1 MYLFNIITNN
11 ITEYNYIQEVLMMTR
26 KIFIWEFVGL
36 IGVLI
41 LWAVLHNSYQNTRII
56 SLSLISAV
64 NESIWEHVKIVF
76 FSLFTLYIVE
86 AFFIARYCRNFWYAK
101 MIGLITVIAVTL
113 ILFYVLSIIDLN
125 FATADIIAGIVGFL
139 SAQII
144 SYRTLKSE
152 VNHSSYERVYMS
164 LIILLIVPFFVFTFY
179 PIETD
184 LFKDIITNA
193 YGIFW

>member
-1 MYLFNIITNN
+1 
-11 ITEYNYIQEVLMMTR
+11 MTR

-41 LWAVLHNSYQNTRII
+41 LWTILHNSYQNTRIM

-86 AFFIARYCRNFWYAK
+86 AFFIARYCKNFWYGK
-101 MIGLITVIAVTL
+101 MMGLLTVIVTTL
-113 ILFYVLSIIDLN
+113 ILFYVLTSIGLT
-125 FATADIIAGIVGFL
+125 FATADIIAGIVGFV

-144 SYRTLKSE
+144 SYRILKSE
-152 VNHSSYERVYMS
+152 VNHSNYERIYMS
-164 LIILLIVPFFVFTFY
+164 LIVILIVPFFVFTFY
-179 PIETD
+179 PIKSD

-193 YGIFW
+193 YGIFR